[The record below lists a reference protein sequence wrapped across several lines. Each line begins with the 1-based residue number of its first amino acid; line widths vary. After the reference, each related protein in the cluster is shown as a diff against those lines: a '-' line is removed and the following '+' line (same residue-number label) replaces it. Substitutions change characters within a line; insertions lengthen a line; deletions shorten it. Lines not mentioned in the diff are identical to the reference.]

1 MGKMKPGIAHQVV
14 NGERTVAKPGG
25 PTKAPTGAKAGYKHT
40 KLGWIPEEWDAVT
53 LDKVVATERPIVYG
67 IVQAGPHVEGG
78 VPYIKSTDI
87 KDGLIRPDTLQ
98 RTSQA
103 IAAKYKRSIV
113 RPGDIVFS
121 LRGDLPSTA
130 IVPDDLGE
138 ANLTQGTARI
148 SVSKDYLNEFVQAAL
163 HAPLVDRRINILAK
177 GSTFQEISLT
187 DLRKVEIAKP
197 SSLPE
202 QRRIAQV
209 LGAWDRAIATVQQLL
224 AAQQERKRGLMQELL
239 TGRRRFKGYGG
250 KWCECELGELGQFR
264 TSSVDKKLVEG
275 QKRVRLVNYMDVY
288 NNQRIHGSM
297 PFMEVTAKDSQL
309 QSSSLR
315 RGDIL
320 FTPSSETPDDIGHSA
335 VVVDDMDNTLFSYH
349 VMRFRPHDDALVLDF
364 RAYVFNNARILK
376 QFSAK
381 ATGSTRYT
389 LSASD
394 FADTL
399 VSFPSDK
406 AEQQAIARTLMACDA
421 EIDTMTNQLD
431 HLTTQKRGLMQQLLT
446 GAVRVKPTME

>member
-1 MGKMKPGIAHQVV
+1 MTA
-14 NGERTVAKPGG
+14 
-25 PTKAPTGAKAGYKHT
+25 TKQEHRALPAEAPQGARPGYKHT
-40 KLGWIPEEWDAVT
+40 KLGWIPEEWEVT
-53 LDKVVATERPIVYG
+53 TISEVCNVVRGSSPRPAGSPLYFNGHAMPWLTVSEITNLPDSEKRVTTTASKLTELG
-67 IVQAGPHVEGG
+67 VQFSRVLE
-78 VPYIKSTDI
+78 
-87 KDGLIRPDTLQ
+87 PDTLVLANSGA
-98 RTSQA
+98 TLGVPKVLA
-103 IAAKYKRSIV
+103 IRACANDGVAALL
-113 RPGDIVFS
+113 DIDREK
-121 LRGDLPSTA
+121 L
-130 IVPDDLGE
+130 E
-138 ANLTQGTARI
+138 Q
-148 SVSKDYLNEFVQAAL
+148 DYLYYILQRLTKHYREVV
-163 HAPLVDRRINILAK
+163 APGNGQPNLNTELIGGTLFNRP
-177 GSTFQEISLT
+177 SLT
-187 DLRKVEIAKP
+187 
-197 SSLPE
+197 E
-202 QRRIAQV
+202 QRHIAQV
-209 LGAWDRAIATVQQLL
+209 LGAWDRDIATVQQLL

-239 TGRRRFKGYGG
+239 TGRRRFKGFGG
-250 KWCECELGELGQFR
+250 KWRECELGELGQFR

-349 VMRFRPHDDALVLDF
+349 VMRFRPHDDALDLDF

-376 QFSAK
+376 QFSAR

-394 FADTL
+394 FGDTL

-421 EIDTMTNQLD
+421 ESDTLTNQLD

-446 GAVRVKPTME
+446 GAVRVKH